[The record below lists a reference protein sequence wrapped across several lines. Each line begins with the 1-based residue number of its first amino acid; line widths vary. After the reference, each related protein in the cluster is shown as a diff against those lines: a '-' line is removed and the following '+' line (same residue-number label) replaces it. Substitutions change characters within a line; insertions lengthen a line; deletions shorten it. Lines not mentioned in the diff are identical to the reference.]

1 MRKKYFIAIILLVFC
16 FFKMTH
22 IVYSRAKA
30 KRKVVAFC
38 CVCSAPY
45 LHVNDGGSPDG
56 FDIDIF
62 KAVVAVS
69 DIEAEIEANFHGEFT
84 EDSESDKYDVLIG
97 VHNMPRLRET
107 RLLTIPYAVKVLSLF
122 AREDSLIESFK
133 ECKTK
138 EVLVTKGTFCHSY
151 LKEHGV
157 SKIIPVKSCL
167 DAFRLLSKGKHD
179 IVLAASLHGDYMIN
193 KYSLTNLKRL
203 DIPVKSVNT
212 YLAVKKGDVN
222 LLSMLNRGFAH
233 IKSSGE
239 YTRIYDKWFGARLPY
254 EEMAMDRILRY
265 LGTIFIALFI
275 FFVVSVSLSL
285 KGQVMHKSSQLEEEL
300 VWRKKTENILRNT
313 ERRYRAFMEH
323 SNEGIWC
330 CEVDKP
336 IRIDLK
342 PDEQIEMF
350 YKHGTLVECNDVMAS
365 MMVFSSAEKI
375 CATPLNLTYPPTKNQ
390 IKYLQ
395 KWISSGYQLL
405 NTEVKICDKTGCP
418 RVYSNSFVGVVE
430 NGKLLR
436 AWGVQRDITDHKKTE
451 NEREQLLIV
460 LSEKNRE
467 LENINTEL
475 DSFVYTASHDLRSP
489 LSIISSYLSIIK
501 EEHYDRLDDEAKFLF
516 TRIYHRVKLMDK
528 IIEDLLTLSR
538 ISRVESSFED
548 VDIKELIESQKD
560 RINYQGNEDRVK
572 LVFQANIP
580 QINCDKIK
588 MAEAFF
594 NLINNA
600 IKFSHKNSKDDIIV
614 EIGYKDNTVCH
625 EFYVKDN
632 GIGISPEYHEKI
644 FGFFE
649 RLYPESEY
657 EGTGVGLSI
666 VKKIVESLGGEIWV
680 ESDLNKGAVFRF
692 MVPKNV

>member
-1 MRKKYFIAIILLVFC
+1 MRKKYFIAMVLLIFC

-22 IVYSRAKA
+22 IVYSRTEA
-30 KRKVVAFC
+30 KRKVVVFYC
-38 CVCSAPY
+38 ICSAQY
-45 LHVNDGGSPDG
+45 LHANDGYNPDG
-56 FDIDIF
+56 FDIEIF
-62 KAVVAVS
+62 KAVAAAA
-69 DIEAEIEANFHGEFT
+69 DIEVEIATNFYGEFT
-84 EDSESDKYDVLIG
+84 EDTEFDKYDVLIG
-97 VHNMPRLRET
+97 VHNMPGFLESRI
-107 RLLTIPYAVKVLSLF
+107 LTIPYVVKVFSIF
-122 AREDSLIESFK
+122 ARDDSLIKSLK

-138 EVLVTKGTFCHSY
+138 EVLVAKGMFCHSF
-151 LKEHGV
+151 LKEHGF
-157 SKIIPVKSCL
+157 SKIIPVESCV
-167 DAFRLLSKGKHD
+167 DAFRLLSMGKHD
-179 IVLAASLHGDYMIN
+179 VMLSASLHGDNIIN
-193 KYSLTNLKRL
+193 QHGFTNLKRL
-203 DIPVKSVNT
+203 DIPVRSVNT
-212 YLAVKKGDVN
+212 YLAVKKGDTD
-222 LLSMLNRGFAH
+222 LLSQLNRGFSK

-239 YTRIYDKWFGARLPY
+239 YTKIYDKWFGVRLPY

-265 LGTIFIALFI
+265 LGTIFIALFMI
-275 FFVVSVSLSL
+275 FVISVSLSL
-285 KGQVMHKSSQLEEEL
+285 KGQVVHKTSQLEKEL
-300 VWRKKTENILRNT
+300 VWRKKTENALRNT

-330 CEVDKP
+330 CEADKP
-336 IRIDLK
+336 IRTDLK
-342 PDEQIEMF
+342 ENEQIELF
-350 YKHGTLVECNDVMAS
+350 YKHGALVECNDVMAS
-365 MMVFSSAEKI
+365 TMGFSSTDEI
-375 CATPLNLTYPPTKNQ
+375 CATPLILMYPRTKKQ
-390 IKYLQ
+390 IKYLK

-405 NTEVKICDKTGCP
+405 NTEVKMRDKKGRM

-430 NGKLLR
+430 NSKLLR
-436 AWGVQRDITDHKKTE
+436 AWGVQRDITDHKKAE
-451 NEREQLLIV
+451 DEREQLLIV

-467 LENINTEL
+467 LENINMEL

-489 LSIISSYLSIIK
+489 LSIISSYISIIK
-501 EEHYDRLDDEAKFLF
+501 EEHSDSLDNEAKFLF

-528 IIEDLLTLSR
+528 IIEDLLILSR
-538 ISRVESSFED
+538 ISKVASFFER

-560 RINYQGNEDRVK
+560 RINYQDNEYRVK

-600 IKFSHKNSKDDIIV
+600 IKFSHKNTKDDIIV
-614 EIGYKDNTVCH
+614 EIGYKYNTGFH

-632 GIGISPEYHEKI
+632 GIGISPEYHEKV

-666 VKKIVESLGGEIWV
+666 VKKIVESYGGKIWV

-692 MVPKNV
+692 TVPKNV